1 MINNDVQWYIWLNIM
16 AIYDHRFKLEQHQKE
31 LDALR
36 IVQLCL
42 TGK

>member
-1 MINNDVQWYIWLNIM
+1 MNNYIQWSIWRNVM
-16 AIYDHRFKLEQHQKE
+16 SVYDHEFKLEQHQKE